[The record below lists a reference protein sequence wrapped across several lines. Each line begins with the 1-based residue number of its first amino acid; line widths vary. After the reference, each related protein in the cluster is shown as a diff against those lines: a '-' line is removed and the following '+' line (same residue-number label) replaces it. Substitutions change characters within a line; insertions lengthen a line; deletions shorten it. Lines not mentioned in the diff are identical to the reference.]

1 MSTLSWVLYNTYPH
15 RVQFGKLWV
24 AKPQATARLTIPHTW
39 LYHHGHRQ
47 QYNINMFQTI
57 AMRLRPCPVSST
69 NSSWNSSNFPKSLS
83 PPLISLL
90 IVVADNYELQFVKQ
104 GVIQDHGRSY
114 HKCHF
119 DKNYVV
125 LRMS

>member
-1 MSTLSWVLYNTYPH
+1 
-15 RVQFGKLWV
+15 
-24 AKPQATARLTIPHTW
+24 
-39 LYHHGHRQ
+39 
-47 QYNINMFQTI
+47 MF
-57 AMRLRPCPVSST
+57 RVSST

-104 GVIQDHGRSY
+104 GVFQDHGRSY

-125 LRMS
+125 LRMSWKQLKVYICCRAFGQAYMR

>member
-1 MSTLSWVLYNTYPH
+1 
-15 RVQFGKLWV
+15 
-24 AKPQATARLTIPHTW
+24 
-39 LYHHGHRQ
+39 
-47 QYNINMFQTI
+47 MF
-57 AMRLRPCPVSST
+57 RVSST
-69 NSSWNSSNFPKSLS
+69 NSSLNSSNFPKSLS

-125 LRMS
+125 LRMSWKSISVAEHLAWFT